1 MPELAPKPRTRLSL
15 QITCRAAAS
24 GCRAG
29 AWADARARGPDRT
42 AYAIHPLPLS
52 EVRALRRHTPALG
65 GQHIVL
71 VLGSGLTLPP
81 LTFSAGGVKAF
92 FAALKQARLP
102 RPGCLCE
109 SVPGNHACAR
119 PGYRVRVMPSTLQA
133 SDAQYESV
141 SPIESM
147 LPQRVMRA
155 AWAVWHHPDAGERSA
170 RDYVETCP

>member
-1 MPELAPKPRTRLSL
+1 MHEESQGRCLSSPRSRALA
-15 QITCRAAAS
+15 CRCRSPAVQRPPAAA
-24 GCRAG
+24 RAPERT
-29 AWADARARGPDRT
+29 RARGADRT

-109 SVPGNHACAR
+109 SVPGNHACAW
-119 PGYRVRVMPSTLQA
+119 PGCRVRVMPSTLQA

-155 AWAVWHHPDAGERSA
+155 A
-170 RDYVETCP
+170 